1 MAHALLNGRRMD
13 IATSNAPLRGLA
25 LALLIGLTASCLYD
39 ANDRCS
45 KNQVFDPQSDACLC
59 TPDAPPLGSG
69 CVPCAADDT
78 RPACQQGPSG
88 FGTPCTADADCQGFE
103 ASHCETLQAH
113 VCVVA
118 NCQTAPDSCTGGQ
131 SCCDLGSLGIP
142 LTLCLPP
149 GQCPA
154 Q

>member
-1 MAHALLNGRRMD
+1 MKRHHRSAGALVAALLLG
-13 IATSNAPLRGLA
+13 AT
-25 LALLIGLTASCLYD
+25 TSCLYN

-45 KNQVFDPQSDACLC
+45 VNQVFDPQSDSCLC
-59 TPDAPPLGSG
+59 APDAPPLGSG
-69 CVPCAADDT
+69 CFPCTANDT
-78 RPACQQGPSG
+78 RSACQSGPTG
-88 FGTPCTADADCQGFE
+88 FGTPCTSDADCQGFQ
-103 ASHCETLQAH
+103 ASHCETLQAN

-118 NCQTAPDSCTGGQ
+118 GCQTSPDDCTGGQ
-131 SCCDLGSLGIP
+131 SCCDLNGLGIP